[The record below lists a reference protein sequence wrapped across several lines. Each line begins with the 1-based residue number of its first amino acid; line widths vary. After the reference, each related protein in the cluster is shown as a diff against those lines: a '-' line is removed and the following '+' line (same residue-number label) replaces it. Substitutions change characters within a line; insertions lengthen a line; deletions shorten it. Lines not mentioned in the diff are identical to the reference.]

1 MPWPGRSSMS
11 RASRTDA
18 ALAEGGFTLLEVL
31 VALAIFAL
39 ASVIAYSG
47 LDSVASTK
55 GALEKEIRFW
65 RELGLVFDRMEADFL
80 QSVPQPLREAPEVLR
95 PPLRGGNLA
104 GSDGENAGFFIE
116 LIRHDADRAQVRVR
130 YLCERGDLT
139 LRAGAVNVLAATGE
153 DAAGRAIETPL
164 LRGVE
169 GCETAFLSGANAWL
183 AEWPGDQSL
192 ARPRAIRIRLA
203 LAGYGRFERVF
214 PLP

>member
-1 MPWPGRSSMS
+1 MS

-39 ASVIAYSG
+39 ASVIAYAG
-47 LDSVASTK
+47 LDAVASTK

-80 QSVPQPLREAPEVLR
+80 QSVPHPLRDGPELVR
-95 PPLRGGNLA
+95 PPLRGGRLG
-104 GSDGENAGFFIE
+104 GSDGENDGFFIE
-116 LIRHDADRAQVRVR
+116 LIRQDENRAQVRVR

-139 LRAGAVNVLAATGE
+139 LRVSPANLPASGDG
-153 DAAGRAIETPL
+153 AGRTVDTPL
-164 LRGVE
+164 LRAVE
-169 GCETAFLSGANAWL
+169 RCDAAFLTAANAWL

-214 PLP
+214 LLP